1 MDAVVQL
8 LRNGFCCI
16 KDLDLFQSTFLWDAN
31 VTAQYYDF
39 PEPLNKT
46 TPLEA
51 IISVLQLYVVLT
63 GSIAGWNMFFKSF
76 GKIRR
81 IERLMDT
88 RQAVRTPADS
98 IVNASLIK
106 EGMLALR
113 SIFVGQNIFF
123 ISVSFFWLFANSW
136 HVTETNWV
144 GGLAGLIHAL
154 TVMEICLL
162 PLLYYMWKDGKE
174 HLEKSNKMKELAAT
188 LEKGELSAKD
198 LPLGSFQLVAPDW
211 KPFWV
216 DGVNPLD
223 SIDSSKE
230 AKQMEEEIS
239 NVSRILQTFA
249 PDAKKTDND
258 ANEKEAKA
266 RANKLNETASDLLSK
281 VLVTRCEGY
290 REIVYLVINTIAFYG
305 YAMSIVCYYFPDEG
319 KQPALV
325 QRLLFGMNN
334 IDADWHGNFA
344 GDLMWTI
351 EPIIILTSP
360 FLLQSLQ
367 REKKKAKAD

>member
-1 MDAVVQL
+1 
-8 LRNGFCCI
+8 
-16 KDLDLFQSTFLWDAN
+16 
-31 VTAQYYDF
+31 
-39 PEPLNKT
+39 
-46 TPLEA
+46 
-51 IISVLQLYVVLT
+51 
-63 GSIAGWNMFFKSF
+63 
-76 GKIRR
+76 
-81 IERLMDT
+81 
-88 RQAVRTPADS
+88 
-98 IVNASLIK
+98 
-106 EGMLALR
+106 
-113 SIFVGQNIFF
+113 
-123 ISVSFFWLFANSW
+123 
-136 HVTETNWV
+136 
-144 GGLAGLIHAL
+144 
-154 TVMEICLL
+154 
-162 PLLYYMWKDGKE
+162 
-174 HLEKSNKMKELAAT
+174 
-188 LEKGELSAKD
+188 
-198 LPLGSFQLVAPDW
+198 
-211 KPFWV
+211 
-216 DGVNPLD
+216 
-223 SIDSSKE
+223 
-230 AKQMEEEIS
+230 MEEEIS
-239 NVSRILQTFA
+239 NVSKILQSFA

-305 YAMSIVCYYFPDEG
+305 YAMSIVCYYFPDEV